1 MEASLACF
9 AELRWGEEARP
20 RLRRA
25 VPWASDLQDQSCGAG
40 GARGARGARRARTPA
55 ADVETLA
62 ASWAK
67 RVRLTQY
74 SKCEEHAVLRER

>member
-25 VPWASDLQDQSCGAG
+25 APWASALQDQSCGAG
-40 GARGARGARRARTPA
+40 GARRARTPA

-67 RVRLTQY
+67 RVRLMQY
-74 SKCEEHAVLRER
+74 SKCEEHAVSRER

>member
-25 VPWASDLQDQSCGAG
+25 VPWASDLQDQSRGAG
-40 GARGARGARRARTPA
+40 GARGARRARTPA